1 MHHFLQAGAAG
12 SPGFPPKVLA
22 VPDSRRGPKHQELQ
36 VAALAEPAEL
46 QQVSGDGSLLAN
58 LMESKV
64 LPNLTKSSSDHGKPL
79 LLL

>member
-58 LMESKV
+58 LWQV